1 MLTRDEYRT
10 IKNMSREEMS
20 KWIRYHNS
28 MMSTKIQSDYQQ
40 IYDREL
46 SNAIQNF
53 IIAIVYTLHYNEDL
67 HLQHDELDSFM
78 DDLFYSVDYFR
89 TGEYKPGDYVEQ
101 LKGDGIF
108 IPNYDYQKLY
118 TEYGEFIEK
127 QYIPYVN
134 RNNKAIEWINNKI
147 STGNTDINLSDLQEL
162 QNILGGE
169 NA

>member
-89 TGEYKPGDYVEQ
+89 TGEYKPEDYVEQ

-118 TEYGEFIEK
+118 TEYGERIEK
-127 QYIPYVN
+127 QYTPYVN

-147 STGNTDINLSDLQEL
+147 STGNTDINLSELQEL

-169 NA
+169 IQ